1 MRTNHS
7 ILLLAVCFF
16 ALCWAGSVSAKKPGD
31 GEKIYNELKE
41 KDGLYADEA
50 WQAYVTEVGERLLA
64 TSSAAGETYYFTV
77 VDNPTVNAFA
87 TGDGYIFVN
96 RGLIA
101 YLRSEDELAGVI
113 GHEIGHVVGRH
124 TSRHKSA
131 KLLGDVLGF
140 LGSLAT
146 GTSAIADVARDYTAK
161 EVAGFGRKYELEADE
176 YGGEFLARA
185 GYNPLA
191 MIDVI
196 QVLKEHEAFS
206 RQVQK
211 RPTVYHGLFRSHPKN
226 DKRLHEL
233 VNKSQRLL
241 PDTLRDPERDFWEMI
256 EGMVYGDEAATG
268 LIKGQSYY
276 HGSLRVVVTCPDEW
290 DLTNT
295 RTQVIGKPR
304 AGSSDSSITL
314 QPMSAPENKEETPAQ
329 YVTETLKRDDV
340 INGESIEVNGYPAF
354 IGDIEVAGGDAQV
367 RKIAIIYKDGS
378 VYMFRGEV
386 GPLGDPATFEE
397 KWRFTVDSFRAM
409 TAADLKVANNQR
421 IKVIVARPSDT
432 YLSLSQQVSI
442 KSYAEETLRAI
453 NGHHPHGEPRAGDN
467 IKIIQ

>member
-276 HGSLRVVVTCPDEW
+276 HGSLRVVVTFPDEW